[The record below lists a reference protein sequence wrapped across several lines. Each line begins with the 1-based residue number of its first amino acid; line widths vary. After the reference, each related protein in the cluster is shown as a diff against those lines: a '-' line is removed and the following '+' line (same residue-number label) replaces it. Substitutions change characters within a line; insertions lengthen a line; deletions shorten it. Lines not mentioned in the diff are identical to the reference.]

1 MNDLRRRV
9 YQAFDV
15 VPLEPHET
23 DLYVDLD
30 EVRGSAG
37 TRAKLADSIRMAE
50 RPTCHIFAGHRGCGK
65 TTELKRLQGDLESGD
80 GRYFVVY
87 CKIEEELDQNDLDF
101 PDILL
106 AIVRQL
112 SNQLKERRKIHLS
125 SRRFQQFFK
134 AIAGALPKGLSLDDF
149 ELDLGILKITGILKS
164 SPATRKRIRK
174 ALEERTS
181 NLIGDANDVIGEA
194 TLSVTKS
201 GHAGLVIIVD
211 DLDKMVLRP
220 LGPTSGT
227 NRGEDLFYH
236 RQAHLRAFACH
247 VIYTM
252 PIALAYS
259 SVGPALSAH
268 YDAPPSVIPMTRVFN
283 PPQCD
288 PFPAGVE
295 RFREVIHK
303 RLAKAQAV
311 ESDVFES
318 ADVVDQLIH
327 LSGGQPRELMTLT
340 REAIITDA
348 LPIGERQ
355 LHRAAREFRQAYARQ
370 MREDHWPIL
379 REVQAGQKL
388 RRTAEREEPIQELL
402 HSRAILQYKNDE
414 EWYAVNPLVEVPP
427 IDVAIA

>member
-1 MNDLRRRV
+1 MADKPTAMNDLRRRV

-15 VPLEPHET
+15 IPLEPHEA

-37 TRAKLADSIRMAE
+37 TRAMLANSIRMAQ
-50 RPTCHIFAGHRGCGK
+50 RATCHIFAGHRGCGK

-80 GRYFVVY
+80 GKYFVVY

-112 SNQLKERRKIHLS
+112 SNQLKHRRKIQLS
-125 SRRFQQFFK
+125 ASRFQQFFK
-134 AIAGALPKGLSLDDF
+134 SITKVLPTGLSFDDF
-149 ELDLGILKITGILKS
+149 ELDLGILKVTGILKS
-164 SPATRKRIRK
+164 SPATRKRIRD

-181 NLIGDANDVIGEA
+181 SLIGDANDVIGEA
-194 TLSVTKS
+194 TLKLTKA

-220 LGPTSGT
+220 LGPNSGT

-236 RQAHLRAFACH
+236 RQAHLRAFGCH

-268 YDAPPSVIPMTRVFN
+268 YDAPPSVIPMTRVFT
-283 PPQCD
+283 PPGCD
-288 PFPAGVE
+288 PFAPGVE
-295 RFREVIHK
+295 KFRELVHK

-311 ESDVFES
+311 ESDVFDP
-318 ADVVDQLIH
+318 ATVVDELIR

-340 REAIITDA
+340 RGAVITDA
-348 LPIGERQ
+348 LPIGDVQ
-355 LHRAAREFRQAYARQ
+355 LHRAAREFSTS
-370 MREDHWPIL
+370 L
-379 REVQAGQKL
+379 RSTNA
-388 RRTAEREEPIQELL
+388 
-402 HSRAILQYKNDE
+402 
-414 EWYAVNPLVEVPP
+414 
-427 IDVAIA
+427 